1 MNEAWKR
8 IFIDYISCYEAI
20 QILFKNNVIDDEMED
35 ELELKLLNDIIAT
48 FRSEVED

>member
-1 MNEAWKR
+1 MNETWKK

-20 QILFKNNVIDDEMED
+20 QILFQNNVVDIEKAD
-35 ELELKLLNDIIAT
+35 ELEIKLLDEIIET

>member
-1 MNEAWKR
+1 MNETLKR

-20 QILFKNNVIDDEMED
+20 QILFENNVVDEETSD
-35 ELELKLLNDIIAT
+35 ELEIKLLGGIIAT

>member
-20 QILFKNNVIDDEMED
+20 QILFENNVVDDETSD
-35 ELELKLLNDIIAT
+35 ELEIKLLEEIIGV